1 MQEVGGSIE
10 DLWPF
15 NEEVTARAI
24 YNSKIPIISAVGHET
39 DFTISDFVADL
50 RAPTPSAA
58 AELAVPDIEELK
70 LKLQTY
76 NNRYKNSLKK
86 KIEYMNLRYEKC
98 MASKV
103 FKEPTARIKD
113 FYVQL
118 DNNIK
123 ILENSITNKLKDLKA
138 KSIESISKL
147 DTLSPL
153 KTLTRGYAIASKEDK
168 TVKSIKDINKNDV
181 IDIRFIDGNTKAK
194 VI

>member
-1 MQEVGGSIE
+1 
-10 DLWPF
+10 
-15 NEEVTARAI
+15 
-24 YNSKIPIISAVGHET
+24 
-39 DFTISDFVADL
+39 
-50 RAPTPSAA
+50 
-58 AELAVPDIEELK
+58 
-70 LKLQTY
+70 
-76 NNRYKNSLKK
+76 
-86 KIEYMNLRYEKC
+86 